1 MTAVTLQFT
10 GVQERIINSMI
21 GGGIAETKSEAVRM
35 ALLNFALNTNLL
47 SKEKFLKSLQ
57 SELKSVEMEESELQ
71 KMIENGRCRDKESQ
85 ISS

>member
-21 GGGIAETKSEAVRM
+21 EGGIAESKSEAVRM

-57 SELKSVEMEESELQ
+57 SELKSVEVEESELQ
-71 KMIENGRCRDKESQ
+71 KMIENAKTKT
-85 ISS
+85 ISG

>member
-21 GGGIAETKSEAVRM
+21 EGGIAESKSEAVRM

-57 SELKSVEMEESELQ
+57 SELKSVEVEESELQ
-71 KMIENGRCRDKESQ
+71 KMIENAKKFRDAK
-85 ISS
+85 ICI

>member
-10 GVQERIINSMI
+10 GVPERIINSMI
-21 GGGIAETKSEAVRM
+21 EGGIAETTNEAVRM

-57 SELKSVEMEESELQ
+57 NELKGVEVGESELQ
-71 KMIENGRCRDKESQ
+71 KMIENAKAKTVSG
-85 ISS
+85 